1 MKVKNIDLS
10 WFRGAGNSISL
21 DTSMKNVMVYGANGA
36 GKSSFVDALEYI
48 IKEGRV
54 KHLIHKHIGSKQ
66 EKGIVNTHR
75 PDGCDSTATITFDEG
90 LRVYVHIRCDG
101 QLIFGSEP
109 EELINL
115 VQSWQLES
123 LLLRQNEVANFIID
137 TPGGKYSV
145 LLPLLGLDDLERAA
159 DNTTKLSKYISE
171 TSELSSTQYKISE
184 LRSKVDRCFTDT
196 SDGSLSNVLKT
207 ISKYYDIK
215 IELTESIFEISK
227 KLHQSILTKID
238 SITPEI
244 SRYSTFNRIFEEDL
258 PSKLSAA
265 INKQNEIKDKID
277 KLLDTRIEILEKSQ
291 TYNKILEEGAVD
303 IYCPA
308 CGRAIKREDFERHVE
323 GELTALK
330 HLCSMRDQAI
340 EARRALKGS
349 ISRVIGYANDKYFM
363 DWLDLKPQQE
373 FKESLLSL
381 AKLNEDR
388 WEDTF
393 TSETQII
400 LSQVI
405 PLINKVIQ
413 VVIKKI
419 PPSSSRLLEDINAL
433 EAINVIPEIRNLEK
447 HEKIATRII
456 SALDSTTSAIRQT
469 IRAKTEEVISQIS
482 QDIRY
487 LWSILHPNEPIE
499 DVELYLPQEE
509 DKSIDVGLK
518 FYGVDQPSPRFTLS
532 EGHRNSLGLC
542 IFLALARL
550 EKNKHLPIFLDDIVS
565 SFDREHRGNVTELLK
580 NEFGDRQI
588 LLFTHDR
595 EWFTELSMLLPPK
608 VWMKLVLKPWREPS
622 IGMQWSTSEFT
633 FDDAR
638 DYIESNCELAGNCV
652 RQIMDTQ
659 TAIAAEKLMIKM
671 PYARG
676 DKNDHRT
683 CVEFLEY
690 IISTAKKSLKI
701 KKSNNEYVSYT
712 EPLDYWND
720 TRSRLIV
727 RADRGS
733 HTGSLVKDEVED
745 LISVCERSINAF
757 KCDKCG
763 DFIWIAD
770 QKSKELLQC
779 SCGRIRWKYG

>member
-10 WFRGAGNSISL
+10 WFRGAGDSISL
-21 DTSMKNVMVYGANGA
+21 DTSMKNVVVYGANGT
-36 GKSSFVDALEYI
+36 GKSSFADALEYI
-48 IKEGRV
+48 IREGKV
-54 KHLIHKHIGSKQ
+54 IHLTHKKIGSKQ
-66 EKGIVNTHR
+66 IKGIVNTHR
-75 PDGCDSTATITFDEG
+75 PDGCASTATITFDDG
-90 LRVYVHIRCDG
+90 LKVYAQISCDG
-101 QLIFGSEP
+101 QLTFGSEP

-115 VQSWQLES
+115 VQSWELER
-123 LLLRQNEVANFIID
+123 LLLRQDEVANFIIG
-137 TPGGKYSV
+137 TPGEKYSV
-145 LLPLLGLDDLERAA
+145 LLPLLGLDDWERAA
-159 DNTTKLSKYISE
+159 DNTTKLSKYVSE
-171 TSELSSTQYKISE
+171 TSELLSTKYKISD
-184 LRSKVDRCFTDT
+184 LSGKVDKCFTDT
-196 SDGSLSNVLKT
+196 SDGSLLDVLKS
-207 ISKYYDIK
+207 ISEHYHIK
-215 IELTESIFEISK
+215 IDLTKSIFEISK
-227 KLHQSILTKID
+227 KLHESILAKVD

-244 SRYSTFNRIFEEDL
+244 SRYSTFNRISEEDL

-277 KLLDTRIEILEKSQ
+277 KLLNIRIEILEKSQ
-291 TYNKILEEGAVD
+291 KYNKIFEGGAVEID
-303 IYCPA
+303 CPA
-308 CGRAIKREDFERHVE
+308 CGRAIKIEDFKRHVDD
-323 GELTALK
+323 ELAALK
-330 HLCSMRDQAI
+330 QLCGMRDQAI
-340 EARRALKGS
+340 EARLALKES
-349 ISRVIGYANDKYFM
+349 ISRVIGYTNDKYFM
-363 DWLDLKPQQE
+363 EWLDLKSQHE
-373 FKESLLSL
+373 LKESLLTL
-381 AKLNEDR
+381 TKLNEDMR
-388 WEDTF
+388 EDIF
-393 TSETQII
+393 TSETQIT

-413 VVIKKI
+413 AEIKKT
-419 PPSSSRLLEDINAL
+419 PPSTSSLLEHINTL
-433 EAINVIPEIRNLEK
+433 EAINVIPELRDLEK
-447 HEKIATRII
+447 HEKIATGII
-456 SALDSTTSAIRQT
+456 NALDNTTSAIRKT
-469 IRAKTEEVISQIS
+469 IRVKTEEIISQIS
-482 QDIRY
+482 QDIQY

-499 DVELYLPQEE
+499 DVELYLPEEE
-509 DKSIDVGLK
+509 DKSIDVSLK

-565 SFDREHRGNVTELLK
+565 SFDRQHRGNVTELLK

-608 VWMKLVLKPWREPS
+608 AWKKLVLKPWGEPS
-622 IGMQWSTSEFT
+622 IGMRWSTSEFT

-638 DYIESNCELAGNCV
+638 EYIETNCELAGNCV

-659 TAIAAEKLMIKM
+659 TAIAAEKLMINM

-690 IISTAKKSLKI
+690 IISTGKTSLKI
-701 KKSNNEYVSYT
+701 RKSSTEYIPYT
-712 EPLDYWND
+712 EPLDCWND

-733 HTGSLVKDEVED
+733 HTGSLVKDEVEN
-745 LISVCERSINAF
+745 LISVCEKSINAF

-779 SCGRIRWKYG
+779 SCGEIRWKYG